1 MRRVTG
7 AILAIGLV
15 AAAIAPSTA
24 PAGAASSPSSQ
35 LHAVSCTSATFCMAA
50 GEYATSSGG
59 ATLAERWNGKT
70 WSVVASPNPASS
82 TFSRLYGVSCTS
94 PSNCIA
100 VGSQY
105 NATTKVA
112 KTLVE
117 LWNGKKWS
125 IGADAVITGAPTG
138 AFLYGVACTSTTFC
152 FAVGQRSVSG
162 SVGTTVLAERWNG
175 HSWAIVTT
183 PKVANARYLRLD
195 AVSCTSTQRCD
206 AVGYYLPPNA
216 GPVPLT
222 EHWNGNAW
230 TVVPSA
236 TTGELGEGD
245 LLVSVSCASPSN
257 CIAAGEYE
265 LGGVGRPATFVE
277 RWTGKSWKII
287 KSADPARS
295 YSALEGVSCK
305 SATSCI
311 AVGHYQKPRNRFDF
325 GPTLTL
331 AERWNGTKWTIVS
344 SPNPGAKVSDLA
356 AVSCWGTTH
365 CFAVG
370 AQTASTTQTLTERW
384 NGTTWAV
391 VASPNP

>member
-1 MRRVTG
+1 VRRVTG
-7 AILAIGLV
+7 AIFAIGLA
-15 AAAIAPSTA
+15 AAAIGPTTA
-24 PAGAASSPSSQ
+24 PAGAASRPGGQ

-50 GEYATSSGG
+50 GEYSTSSGG

-70 WSVVASPNPASS
+70 WSVVTSPNPASS
-82 TFSRLYGVSCTS
+82 TFSRLYGVSCTG
-94 PSNCIA
+94 PSSCIA

-117 LWNGKKWS
+117 QWNGKAWS
-125 IGADAVITGAPTG
+125 IAADAVVTGAPTG
-138 AFLYGVACTSTTFC
+138 AFLFGVACTSTTFC

-175 HSWAIVTT
+175 HSWAIVAT
-183 PKVANARYLRLD
+183 PKVANARYLRLN
-195 AVSCTSTQRCD
+195 AVSCTSTRYC
-206 AVGYYLPPNA
+206 AGVGYYLPPNA
-216 GPVPLT
+216 GPLPLT
-222 EHWNGNAW
+222 EHWNGTAW
-230 TVVPSA
+230 TNVPNA
-236 TTGELGEGD
+236 NTGELGEGD
-245 LLVSVSCASPSN
+245 LLVSVSCASPRS

-277 RWTGKSWKII
+277 QWAGKSWKLI

-305 SATSCI
+305 SATSCV
-311 AVGHYQKPRNRFDF
+311 AVGHYVTPRNRFDF
-325 GPTLTL
+325 GPTKTL

-344 SPNPGAKVSDLA
+344 SPNPGTAISDLA
-356 AVSCWGTTH
+356 AVSCWSTTH

-370 AQTASTTQTLTERW
+370 TQTGSSTTQTLTEGW
-384 NGTTWAV
+384 NGSIWTV
-391 VASPNP
+391 VPSP

>member
-1 MRRVTG
+1 
-7 AILAIGLV
+7 
-15 AAAIAPSTA
+15 
-24 PAGAASSPSSQ
+24 
-35 LHAVSCTSATFCMAA
+35 
-50 GEYATSSGG
+50 
-59 ATLAERWNGKT
+59 
-70 WSVVASPNPASS
+70 
-82 TFSRLYGVSCTS
+82 
-94 PSNCIA
+94 

-117 LWNGKKWS
+117 RWNGKKWS
-125 IGADAVITGAPTG
+125 IGADAVITGTPTG
-138 AFLYGVACTSTTFC
+138 AFLFGVACTTTTFC

-195 AVSCTSTQRCD
+195 AVSCTSTRHCD
-206 AVGYYLPPNA
+206 GAGYYLPPD
-216 GPVPLT
+216 GGPLT
-222 EHWNGNAW
+222 LTERWNGTAW
-230 TVVPSA
+230 TRLPSA
-236 TTGELGEGD
+236 NTGELGEGD
-245 LLVSVSCASPSN
+245 LLVSVSCASPSS

-277 RWTGKSWKII
+277 QWTGKSWKII